1 MKELYLEKSA
11 QALAVLQELDV
22 DLWVLLGRETG
33 DICDP
38 ALRLV
43 LPINVM
49 GTSAF
54 LFSRSGRQVAIV
66 RAQDVA
72 GVEATGIFPEV
83 LGYPEDWG
91 ALVRQ
96 VIDEMAPR
104 QIALNFDLDDPL
116 LDGVT
121 YGMVKRLELA
131 LEGTPYR
138 DRIRSGRDVVKAVRG
153 RKTATEIALMQSNV
167 NHVHRFCGELTPR
180 LLPGVT
186 ERQVF
191 DWCRAYMDSHG
202 LTGSWDEHACPL
214 VHAGIRS
221 KHGMVTPGDNAI
233 TPGDSFHLSWGVR
246 QNGYAIDCQR
256 VWYVPAPTDWVDGVC
271 IVPVEV
277 QAAFDTIV
285 ASIEAARMAM
295 RPGVAGWEIDKVA
308 RDSVMAAG
316 YANYARGSGHA
327 VGRALHDGGV
337 ALAPKGIRYGAMTEL
352 PLDEG
357 FVTTLE
363 LFLNTSRGVVA
374 VEELVRVTP
383 NGGVFL
389 APPQLELW
397 IAGGYRE

>member
-54 LFSRSGRQVAIV
+54 LFSRTGRQVAIV

-83 LGYPEDWG
+83 VGYPEDWG

-96 VIDEMAPR
+96 VIEEIAPR
-104 QIALNFDLDDPL
+104 QIALNYDLDDPL

-131 LEGTPYR
+131 LEGSVYR
-138 DRIRSGRDVVKAVRG
+138 DRIVSGRDVVKAVRG
-153 RKTATEIALMQSNV
+153 RKTTAEIALMQTNV
-167 NHVHRFCGELTPR
+167 AFVHRFCGEVTPR

-191 DWCRAYMDSHG
+191 DWCRTYMAQHS

-214 VHAGIRS
+214 VHAGIRA
-221 KHGMVTPGDNAI
+221 KHGMVTPGDNPI
-233 TPGDSFHLSWGVR
+233 QPGDAFHLSWGVR

-256 VWYVPAPTDWVDGVC
+256 TWYVPNPEDWQDGIC
-271 IVPVEV
+271 IVPDEV
-277 QAAFDTIV
+277 QNAFDTIV
-285 ASIEAARMAM
+285 NSIDAARAAM
-295 RPGVAGWEIDKVA
+295 RPGIAGWEIDKIA

-316 YANYARGSGHA
+316 YPNYARGSGHT
-327 VGRALHDGGV
+327 VGRALHDGGI

-352 PLDEG
+352 PLDAG
-357 FVTTLE
+357 FVSTLE

-374 VEELVRVTP
+374 VEEMVQVTP
-383 NGGVFL
+383 DGGVFL
-389 APPQLELW
+389 APAQRELW
-397 IAGGYRE
+397 IAGGDR